1 MGIISNKE
9 VPLPESWDWE
19 LLEELLD
26 AADQG
31 GDSAGGAWGRWRRE
45 GGDRAF
51 WDMCV
56 KGRVDPSS
64 HVVPIILRILSVLE
78 TGSMPKV
85 LANKWS
91 KFHSLSIAV
100 KELLKIQYAINC
112 GHNVKNSL
120 ECQLGLSVGF
130 PEKQHSFFWALPK
143 FGCP

>member
-1 MGIISNKE
+1 MFMGMGIISNKE

-78 TGSMPKV
+78 TGSCQKYSRINV
-85 LANKWS
+85 A
-91 KFHSLSIAV
+91 KFKAS
-100 KELLKIQYAINC
+100 
-112 GHNVKNSL
+112 
-120 ECQLGLSVGF
+120 QL
-130 PEKQHSFFWALPK
+130 Q
-143 FGCP
+143 